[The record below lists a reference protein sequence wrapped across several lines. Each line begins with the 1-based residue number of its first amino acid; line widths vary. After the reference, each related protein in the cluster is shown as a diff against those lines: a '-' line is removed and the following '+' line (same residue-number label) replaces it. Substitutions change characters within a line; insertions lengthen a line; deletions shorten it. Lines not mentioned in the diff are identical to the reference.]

1 VPLRELQ
8 EEWTYDEIMRATAVL
23 DMYSAVDTAREAYDK
38 AELEHK
44 QKEIEAKAGNRL
56 GR

>member
-8 EEWTYDEIMRATAVL
+8 EEWTYDDVMRACAIL

-38 AELEHK
+38 AEMERK
-44 QKEIEAKAGNRL
+44 QNEIEENAGKH
-56 GR
+56 